1 MRRGPVARTADLAA
15 LGVRERE
22 LTRAVRAG
30 EVVRL
35 RQGVYALPDVPAV
48 FRHATAHGG
57 VPGCAE
63 AARLHGLWVLDGAAD
78 HVWMGDGG
86 TPHGSCAASATAGG
100 SAACRVHWD
109 EGVAVIGELPPV
121 HNVLLQMSQCE
132 SEEAFF
138 AAYESALRLSKISP
152 AGIAWLWRHLPVRM
166 RWMLDIAR
174 SDADSGLESL
184 VRLRLHLLGVSVR
197 TQFSIRGVGEVDILI
212 GDRLLIECDGRENHE
227 REQQRHKDLL
237 RDAAAAALGYE
248 TLRFDY
254 ALIVHDWCR
263 VEAAIIAKIEARA
276 HLRTPAP
283 ASAVG
288 IAGSSGPVRRGDARR
303 AASSALGLRLPTE
316 ISAGRAGIR

>member
-1 MRRGPVARTADLAA
+1 MLARSALITRSPVARTADLIA

-30 EVVRL
+30 EVLRL
-35 RQGVYALPDVPAV
+35 RQGVYALPEVPAA
-48 FRHATAHGG
+48 FRHAAAHGG

-63 AARLHGLWVLDGAAD
+63 AARLHGLWVLDDAGD

-86 TPHGSCAASATAGG
+86 APHSPCAVQSTPGEVPT
-100 SAACRVHWD
+100 CRMHWD
-109 EGVAVIGELPPV
+109 EGLAVIGDLPPV

-132 SEEAFF
+132 SEESFF

-152 AGIAWLWRHLPVRM
+152 SGIAWLWRHLPVSR
-166 RWMLDIAR
+166 RWMLDLAR

-184 VRLRLHLLGVSVR
+184 VRLRLHLLGISVR

-254 ALIVHDWCR
+254 AMIVHGWCR
-263 VEAAIIAKIEARA
+263 VEAAIIAKIEARS
-276 HLRTPAP
+276 HLRTPPVGHP
-283 ASAVG
+283 A
-288 IAGSSGPVRRGDARR
+288 AGWPDRSG
-303 AASSALGLRLPTE
+303 ALGGR
-316 ISAGRAGIR
+316 ISEGRAGTRSARR